1 MVSAYKVE
9 GGAPMAHINP
19 SELRAPA
26 LTVAFAALVAVV
38 WYVVF
43 VGPAD
48 AAREAVVGC
57 MAEQGDLH
65 SREVYDACVADLRG
79 EK

>member
-1 MVSAYKVE
+1 
-9 GGAPMAHINP
+9 MAHINP
-19 SELRAPA
+19 SELRGSA
-26 LTVAFAALVAVV
+26 LSVAFAALVAVG
-38 WYVVF
+38 WYIVY

>member
-1 MVSAYKVE
+1 
-9 GGAPMAHINP
+9 MAHINP

-38 WYVVF
+38 WYSVY

-65 SREVYDACVADLRG
+65 SREVYDACAAELRG
-79 EK
+79 GATSPRTRPSSG